1 MNLKD
6 LPLVTSFDAA
16 SALAVIVAEHLIFVR
31 GQNGYYFGAWEQVRW
46 HEMLRLAD
54 GFGTLF
60 VDILGLAPSEIALK
74 PFLSVAGE
82 ICHCG
87 IAIAV
92 KVPPPVGSTDALK
105 PCATRYLLRTLAGMR
120 DRTDDLFRLEEC
132 PDHLAAMVDRHAAN
146 ALTKSA
152 NRRICMPMILEVGDE
167 RLRIQGRYASRPRP
181 EIDNT
186 EFPLIGRID
195 GISQRRRQCEIVTQ
209 GNASHVE
216 VLHFDVS
223 SVLPDLRQRYL
234 TDRPIRFR
242 LRREI
247 DDRNNI
253 VRVIQGIEEADAP

>member
-16 SALAVIVAEHLIFVR
+16 SAVAVIVAEHLVFVH
-31 GQNGYYFGAWEQVRW
+31 GQNGHYFGAWEQVPW

-54 GFGTLF
+54 GLGTLF
-60 VDILGLAPSEIALK
+60 VDVLGLAPSAIALK
-74 PFLSVAGE
+74 PFLSVSGE

-92 KVPPPVGSTDALK
+92 RVPPPVDGIDALK
-105 PCATRYLLRTLAGMR
+105 PCATRYMIRTLAGMN
-120 DRTDDLFRLEEC
+120 DRSDDLFRFAEC
-132 PDHLAAMVDRHAAN
+132 PDHLTAIVDRHAAN

-152 NRRICMPMILEVGDE
+152 NRKISMPMILEVGDE

-186 EFPLIGRID
+186 EFSLIGRID

-223 SVLPDLRQRYL
+223 SLLPDLRQRYL

-242 LRREI
+242 VRPEI

-253 VRVIQGIEEADAP
+253 IRVIHGIEQADAP